1 MPQPKPDEKRA
12 LKKKLKKM
20 LIILSK
26 SEHKELLQNIAKI
39 NSDLATLTGQSKSAS
54 APLQMAMPAKHYKR
68 IRNHAINLFGVLKE
82 RLQAVSTC
90 ACTLPH
96 NATLRLEVRNAT
108 VPQRGRSPDT
118 GLRFHVVLSFENDPA
133 GETYLPCNWREMGL
147 EPLDS
152 DKEHTSSRNLDDKGG
167 RRDMVPPTTTVEK
180 TDSNQIYPAMGN
192 AATSRRGI
200 IFRGHSDPSTTG

>member
-1 MPQPKPDEKRA
+1 MLQPKPDEKRA
-12 LKKKLKKM
+12 LRKKLNKM

-26 SEHKELLQNIAKI
+26 SEHKELLQKIAKI

-54 APLQMAMPAKHYKR
+54 APLQMAMAAKHYKR
-68 IRNHAINLFGVLKE
+68 IRSHAINLFGVLRE
-82 RLQAVSTC
+82 RLQAASAC

-147 EPLDS
+147 EPLDG
-152 DKEHTSSRNLDDKGG
+152 DKEQTSSCNSGDKGG
-167 RRDMVPPTTTVEK
+167 RIDTVPPITTTEK
-180 TDSNQIYPAMGN
+180 TDSDQIYPTTTN
-192 AATSRRGI
+192 TVTSKRGI

>member
-1 MPQPKPDEKRA
+1 MLQPKPDEKRA
-12 LKKKLKKM
+12 LKKKLNKM

-26 SEHKELLQNIAKI
+26 SENKELLQKIAKI

-54 APLQMAMPAKHYKR
+54 APLQMAMAAKHYKR
-68 IRNHAINLFGVLKE
+68 IRSHAINLFGVLRE
-82 RLQAVSTC
+82 RLQAASAC

-108 VPQRGRSPDT
+108 VPQRGRSLDT
-118 GLRFHVVLSFENDPA
+118 GLRFHVVLSFGDDPV

-147 EPLDS
+147 EPLD
-152 DKEHTSSRNLDDKGG
+152 DKGQTSSRNSGDKGG
-167 RRDMVPPTTTVEK
+167 RIDTVPPIATTEK
-180 TDSNQIYPAMGN
+180 TDSDQIHPTTTN
-192 AATSRRGI
+192 TVTSKRRI